1 MRGFTVLS
9 INVVAISMCNVR
21 KIASLY
27 LPNAPTNTLDYIKTF
42 CVVSGFA
49 QQNNRLWHVHQHK
62 ANTLIYTR
70 WQHLMDIIHQS
81 GMGRGGSTLPPE
93 QLSRISPTHFCN
105 VDLMKLFQKGPVVGL
120 FLNEHLHLINRWQ
133 HCHSQTSK
141 KIFHCYY
148 GYTFHRHKGY

>member
-9 INVVAISMCNVR
+9 ITVVAISMCNVR

-49 QQNNRLWHVHQHK
+49 LQNNRLWHVHQNK

-70 WQHLMDIIHQS
+70 WQYLMDIIHQS
-81 GMGRGGSTLPPE
+81 GMGRGGRRRRRNFIC
-93 QLSRISPTHFCN
+93 QWHA
-105 VDLMKLFQKGPVVGL
+105 Q
-120 FLNEHLHLINRWQ
+120 
-133 HCHSQTSK
+133 
-141 KIFHCYY
+141 
-148 GYTFHRHKGY
+148 